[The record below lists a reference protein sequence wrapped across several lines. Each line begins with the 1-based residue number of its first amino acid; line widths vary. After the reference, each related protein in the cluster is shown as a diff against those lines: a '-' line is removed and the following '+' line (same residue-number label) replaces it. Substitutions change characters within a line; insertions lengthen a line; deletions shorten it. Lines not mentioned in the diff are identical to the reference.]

1 MKKDRFLFFFV
12 VVFFSVLKIDKL
24 IAMKQKKQQQSSFYQ
39 VGSLLEPESTGFLN
53 RTKITNRI
61 AKTNIGLTSLFLVVF
76 YRSLFHFCVLCVWWM
91 FAVAKFACF
100 SIQMPFHCHPLN
112 WFEFSSFLDLFIL
125 FLFCCCWYNMC

>member
-1 MKKDRFLFFFV
+1 MKKDRFLVFFV
-12 VVFFSVLKIDKL
+12 VVFFRSWKL
-24 IAMKQKKQQQSSFYQ
+24 INWLQWNKKTAAIVFLPS
-39 VGSLLEPESTGFLN
+39 GLSLLEPESTGFLN